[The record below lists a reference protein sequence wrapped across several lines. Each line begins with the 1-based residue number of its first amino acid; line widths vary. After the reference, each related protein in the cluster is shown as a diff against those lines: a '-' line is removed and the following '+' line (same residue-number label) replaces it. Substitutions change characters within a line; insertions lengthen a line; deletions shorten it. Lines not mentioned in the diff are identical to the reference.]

1 MQDTKISGLNRQAL
15 FAIDN
20 PQLFRRIEDCVVNA
34 KTELAKRR
42 LVRATVILKGFRT
55 ADIYARQQLGLPLY

>member
-1 MQDTKISGLNRQAL
+1 MQDTKISGLNRRAL

-20 PQLFRRIEDCVVNA
+20 PQLFQRIEDCVVNA

-42 LVRATVILKGFRT
+42 LIRATVILKGIKT
-55 ADIYARQQLGLPLY
+55 ADISAKVSLGLPLY